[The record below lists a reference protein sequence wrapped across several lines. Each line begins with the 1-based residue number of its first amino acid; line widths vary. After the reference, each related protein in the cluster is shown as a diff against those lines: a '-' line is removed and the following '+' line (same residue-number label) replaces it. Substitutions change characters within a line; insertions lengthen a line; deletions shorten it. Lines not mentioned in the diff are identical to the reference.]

1 MRLRCAHCEA
11 QIDVEDAQTTGR
23 KFLQMRCWMCGR
35 NSLFDVAK
43 PDPGASTFIEE
54 APAQQDGPAGAL
66 RLDGSL
72 AQQTATLDLPA
83 HKIISISVVAGTS
96 LAMEREMT
104 QPLLTIGRLG
114 GGADFEI
121 DDPQVSRLHCA
132 IEVKTDAVF
141 LRDLRSTN
149 GTYLDEKRILSA
161 CLEHKSE
168 FRIGV
173 STLRV
178 SILPA

>member
-11 QIDVEDAQTTGR
+11 QIDVEDAKATGR
-23 KFLQMRCWMCGR
+23 KFLQIKCWMCGR
-35 NSLFDVAK
+35 SSLFDVAK
-43 PDPGASTFIEE
+43 PDPDASTFIVETL
-54 APAQQDGPAGAL
+54 AQQDGPAGAL
-66 RLDGSL
+66 RLNGAL

-83 HKIISISVVAGTS
+83 DKFITVSVVAGAS
-96 LAMEREMT
+96 LALEREMT

-114 GGADFEI
+114 GGADMEI
-121 DDPQVSRLHCA
+121 DDLQVSRLHCA

-149 GTYLDEKRILSA
+149 GTFFDEKRILSA

-178 SILPA
+178 SIVPA

>member
-1 MRLRCAHCEA
+1 MRLRCTHCEA
-11 QIDVEDAQTTGR
+11 QIDLEDAQTTGR
-23 KFLQMRCWMCGR
+23 KFLQLRCWMCGR
-35 NSLFDVAK
+35 SSLFDVAK
-43 PDPGASTFIEE
+43 PDPDASTFIAEPLVQRE
-54 APAQQDGPAGAL
+54 GVVGAV
-66 RLDGSL
+66 RVKGSL
-72 AQQTATLDLPA
+72 IEETATLDLPA
-83 HKIISISVVAGTS
+83 DKLITISVVAGVS
-96 LAMEREMT
+96 LAVEREMT

-149 GTYLDEKRILSA
+149 GTYLEEKRILSA

-168 FRIGV
+168 FRIGA

-178 SILPA
+178 SIVPA

>member
-1 MRLRCAHCEA
+1 VRPN
-11 QIDVEDAQTTGR
+11 D
-23 KFLQMRCWMCGR
+23 
-35 NSLFDVAK
+35 SL
-43 PDPGASTFIEE
+43 S
-54 APAQQDGPAGAL
+54 QQ
-66 RLDGSL
+66 S
-72 AQQTATLDLPA
+72 ATLDLPSD
-83 HKIISISVVAGTS
+83 KLITISVVAGTS
-96 LAMEREMT
+96 LATERQMT

-114 GGADFEI
+114 GGADYEI

-161 CLEHKSE
+161 CLGHKFE
-168 FRIGV
+168 FRIGASV
-173 STLRV
+173 LRV